1 MTVHNTF
8 GALIALDPDLAAT
21 LETAGAQSGI
31 TLSQATVTDIIDTLL
46 QAYQQEIHFGQAL
59 AEGYCKILKGGTPDT
74 VAVFGRKIRHAALR
88 SAALGR
94 NLAIVLPP
102 VMLTQDNGL
111 QAAFQKILVILLAK
125 GDYLVRAPL
134 EGLLPLVAT
143 HDDSGHA
150 YLELL
155 QAVFDRPLS
164 YNRCQYMGRLLPRAI
179 QQLPAA
185 RRSVQIRQMTRLVNT
200 DLNLIEPYL
209 EGLSQGLDLLSAKA
223 LQRFVDQGLDGLRH
237 DLQAARRFLS
247 LRSGH
252 GRETCQSLQTAV
264 TLAGAQT
271 RLNRYLQARTGQTGR
286 VRPLSAIRRP
296 QDSPAPWGMQS
307 GTDGVHLYLPDAVDW
322 FASRTDN
329 ARLLNFM
336 AKFEAGLIEFGT
348 FAFDLE
354 RAWDMGCLTG
364 PWAVPATRPAE
375 AMPDFST
382 FSRRFDNPRLA
393 LDLFTIFE
401 HARIRVRLT
410 QAYPGLVRDG
420 LPLFQDAMRSQTEP
434 ARPAPFLDV
443 CYGVFAL
450 KLPITGDIA
459 NNPTASTLVDDLV
472 RRFAAYDP
480 LTMRVEHCAG
490 LVTQCYE
497 QVRQML
503 ATGPASLA
511 SLSPPYRL
519 PLQAEL
525 IDAAG
530 RDADQQASRLFDRL
544 KACGLKIYRGD
555 LRQLLQHTAGRPTA
569 EAIEKL
575 VCRPPSSM
583 DDTGTEPIPSQV
595 IPVPID
601 ILDPADLPGAS
612 EDPADVDCISWQKEW
627 NALIG
632 DYLHDHVRVRDR
644 RLEGTDTTFYDTIL
658 TQCDGLVR
666 QIRNAFELL
675 RPEGIRILRPWLE
688 GDEFDYRALLDVA
701 LDRKAGLLPSER
713 LYIKRV
719 KQRRDVAVML
729 LVDLSRSTSNIV
741 EGAHGSVLDVAKEA
755 IVLFTQALEV
765 VGDAYALAGFSGTGR
780 LGVDFFRIKRFDEPL
795 NARVKGTIGA
805 LTPQRNTRM
814 GAAVRRASL
823 ELMTQESRVRL
834 LLLIGD
840 GFPNDIEYK
849 GDYAVQDTRQA
860 IAEARSHG
868 IVTQAITVNLPASPQ
883 LDDLYGTVRH
893 AVISEVSELPDK
905 LLRLYG
911 ALTRI

>member
-1 MTVHNTF
+1 M
-8 GALIALDPDLAAT
+8 
-21 LETAGAQSGI
+21 
-31 TLSQATVTDIIDTLL
+31 
-46 QAYQQEIHFGQAL
+46 
-59 AEGYCKILKGGTPDT
+59 
-74 VAVFGRKIRHAALR
+74 AVFGREIRKAAHR

-102 VMLTQDNGL
+102 VLLTHDNDL
-111 QAAFQKILVILLAK
+111 LAAFQKTLAILLAK

-155 QAVFDRPLS
+155 QAVFDRALS
-164 YNRCQYMGRLLPRAI
+164 YNRCQYMGHLLPRTI

-185 RRSVQIRQMTRLVNT
+185 RRNVQIRQMTRLVNA

-209 EGLSQGLDLLSAKA
+209 EGLSQGLDLLSAAA
-223 LQRFVDQGLDGLRH
+223 LQRFVDQGLDRLGR
-237 DLQAARRFLS
+237 DPQATRRFLS

-252 GRETCQSLQTAV
+252 GRETCRSLQTAV
-264 TLAGAQT
+264 TLASART

-296 QDSPAPWGMQS
+296 QDSPVPGGMQS
-307 GTDGVHLYLPDAVDW
+307 GTDGVHLYLPDAVDC
-322 FASRTDN
+322 FASRTEN

-336 AKFEAGLIEFGT
+336 AKFEAGLMEFDT

-354 RAWDMGCLTG
+354 RARDLGCLTD
-364 PWAVPATRPAE
+364 PQPVPATRPAE
-375 AMPDFST
+375 AMSDFST

-410 QAYPGLVRDG
+410 HAYPGLVRDG
-420 LPLFQDAMRSQTEP
+420 LPLFQDALRSQTEQ
-434 ARPAPFLDV
+434 ATPAPFLDV
-443 CYGVFAL
+443 CYGVLAL
-450 KLPITGDIA
+450 NLPIPGGIA
-459 NNPTASTLVDDLV
+459 NDPTASALIGDLA
-472 RRFAAYDP
+472 RRFAANDP

-497 QVRQML
+497 RVRQML
-503 ATGPASLA
+503 ATGPVSPAP
-511 SLSPPYRL
+511 LSPPYRR
-519 PLQAEL
+519 PLQAER

-530 RDADQQASRLFDRL
+530 RDADQQAGRLLERL
-544 KACGLKIYRGD
+544 RSCGLKIYRGD
-555 LRQLLQHTAGRPTA
+555 LRQLLQHAAGRPTA
-569 EAIEKL
+569 AAIEKL
-575 VCRPPSSM
+575 VCRPPASR
-583 DDTGTEPIPSQV
+583 DETGTDHIPPPV
-595 IPVPID
+595 VPVPAN
-601 ILDPADLPGAS
+601 ILDPAELPGGI
-612 EDPADVDCISWQKEW
+612 EDPADVDRITWQKEW

-644 RLEGTDTTFYDTIL
+644 RLGGTDTTFYETIL
-658 TQCDGLVR
+658 AQCDGLVR

-675 RPEGIRILRPWLE
+675 RPEGISILRPWVE

-701 LDRKAGLLPSER
+701 LDRKAGLLPSDR
-713 LYIKRV
+713 VYIKRV

-741 EGAHGSVLDVAKEA
+741 EGALGSVLDVAKEA

-780 LGVDFFRIKRFDEPL
+780 LGVDFFRIKGFDEPL

-814 GAAVRRASL
+814 GAAVRRATR
-823 ELMTQESRVRL
+823 ELMAQENRVRL
-834 LLLIGD
+834 LMLIGD

-849 GDYAVQDTRQA
+849 GHYAVQDTRQA

-868 IVTQAITVNLPASPQ
+868 IITQAITVNLPASPQ
-883 LDDLYGTVRH
+883 LDDLYGAVRH
-893 AVISEVSELPDK
+893 SVISEVRELPDK

-911 ALTRI
+911 TLTRI